1 MVTEVKPNHEKDF
14 EKELDDRAMKV
25 FLKSLDILGGPR
37 KLFEYRNLTWLP
49 SLVEASYVVVLF
61 EDYMKSSKE
70 IASMLGLSSAT
81 VSNILRAKEEDVVNK
96 ILNSVPG
103 DKGEKPHHVAGSLA
117 KMAYKKLRE
126 EEQK

>member
-1 MVTEVKPNHEKDF
+1 MVTEVKPDSEKDF
-14 EKELDDRAMKV
+14 EKELDDRAMKL

-37 KLFEYRNLTWLP
+37 RLFEYRNLTWLP

-117 KMAYKKLRE
+117 KLAYKKLKE
-126 EEQK
+126 EEHK